1 MTFID
6 FFAGIGG
13 FHMGLELAGHK
24 CIGYCEFDKF
34 ASASYRSMHT
44 ITEEQRAYLATL
56 DLKTRQKEIQKDEYL
71 NGIWFSND
79 IRTVDAGS
87 LPRADCWTFGAPCQ
101 SFSVAGLRAGLA
113 GESGLVREI
122 FRLLREIREED
133 RPKWLIYENV
143 KGMFS
148 SNKGFDY
155 LAILLEMDELGYDI
169 EWQLLNSKDFGV
181 PQNRERVFT
190 VGHLRA
196 YGAAKVF
203 PIEGTNGEN
212 RVHGIGHRNGYRRNT
227 QIFERDG
234 ITEALDT
241 AAGGGRGHHTIEVVG
256 HLRPDAN
263 IHDSD
268 RVLGIKGIAP
278 TLRARDYKEPY
289 RLVYPLSEI
298 QPSQGVAI
306 PVLTPDRAVKR
317 QNGRRF
323 KEDGEEAFTL
333 TGQDRHGVAVS
344 IEDFYQGRP
353 TRFYDNE
360 SPTLR
365 SDRHGLKVGIPV
377 EPEEE

>member
-44 ITEEQRAYLATL
+44 ITEEQREYLATL
-56 DLKTRQKEIQKDEYL
+56 DLKERQKEILKDEYL
-71 NGIWFSND
+71 NGIWFAND

-101 SFSVAGLRAGLA
+101 SFSVAGLRAGLE
-113 GESGLVREI
+113 GESGLVRQI
-122 FRLLREIREED
+122 FRLLRETREED

-190 VGHLRA
+190 VGHLRSC
-196 YGAAKVF
+196 GTAKIF
-203 PIEGTNGEN
+203 PIEGTDGTN

-241 AAGGGRGHHTIEVVG
+241 AAGGGRGHHTIEVLG
-256 HLRPDAN
+256 HLRPDSK

-268 RVLGIKGIAP
+268 RVLGTNGTAP

-289 RLVYPLSEI
+289 RVVFPLSEL
-298 QPSQGVAI
+298 
-306 PVLTPDRAVKR
+306 LTLQRK
-317 QNGRRF
+317 G
-323 KEDGEEAFTL
+323 
-333 TGQDRHGVAVS
+333 
-344 IEDFYQGRP
+344 
-353 TRFYDNE
+353 
-360 SPTLR
+360 
-365 SDRHGLKVGIPV
+365 
-377 EPEEE
+377 

>member
-13 FHMGLELAGHK
+13 FHMGLEMAGHK

-44 ITEEQRAYLATL
+44 ITEEQREYLATL
-56 DLKTRQKEIQKDEYL
+56 DLKERQKEILKDEYL
-71 NGIWFSND
+71 NGIWFAND

-101 SFSVAGLRAGLA
+101 SFSVAGLRAGLE
-113 GESGLVREI
+113 GESGLVRQI
-122 FRLLREIREED
+122 FRLLRETREED

-190 VGHLRA
+190 VGHLRNH
-196 YGAAKVF
+196 GAAKIF
-203 PIEGTNGEN
+203 PIEGADGTN

-256 HLRPDAN
+256 HLRPDSK

-268 RVLGIKGIAP
+268 RVLGVNGTAP

-289 RLVYPLSEI
+289 RVVLPLSELL
-298 QPSQGVAI
+298 A
-306 PVLTPDRAVKR
+306 L
-317 QNGRRF
+317 RR
-323 KEDGEEAFTL
+323 KG
-333 TGQDRHGVAVS
+333 
-344 IEDFYQGRP
+344 
-353 TRFYDNE
+353 
-360 SPTLR
+360 
-365 SDRHGLKVGIPV
+365 
-377 EPEEE
+377 

>member
-1 MTFID
+1 
-6 FFAGIGG
+6 
-13 FHMGLELAGHK
+13 MGLEMAGHK

-44 ITEEQRAYLATL
+44 ITEEQREYLATL
-56 DLKTRQKEIQKDEYL
+56 DLKERQKEILKDEYL
-71 NGIWFSND
+71 NGIWFAND

-101 SFSVAGLRAGLA
+101 SFSVAGLRAGLE
-113 GESGLVREI
+113 GESGLVRQI
-122 FRLLREIREED
+122 FRLLRETREED
-133 RPKWLIYENV
+133 RPQWLIYENV

-190 VGHLRA
+190 VGHLRNH
-196 YGAAKVF
+196 GAAKIF
-203 PIEGTNGEN
+203 PIEGADGTNH
-212 RVHGIGHRNGYRRNT
+212 VHGIGHRNGYRRNT

-241 AAGGGRGHHTIEVVG
+241 AAGGGRGHHTIEVIG
-256 HLRPDAN
+256 HARPQKGN
-263 IHDSD
+263 YGED
-268 RVLGIKGIAP
+268 RERILGREGITP
-278 TLRARDYKEPY
+278 TLRGTDYKEPL
-289 RLVYPLSEI
+289 RVGIPLPPEDEKSAANK
-298 QPSQGVAI
+298 VAI
-306 PVLTPDRAVKR
+306 PVLTPERAVKR

-353 TRFYDNE
+353 TRFYNNE
-360 SPTLR
+360 APTLR
-365 SDRHGLKVGIPV
+365 SDRHGLKVAV
-377 EPEEE
+377 SVNHKDENER